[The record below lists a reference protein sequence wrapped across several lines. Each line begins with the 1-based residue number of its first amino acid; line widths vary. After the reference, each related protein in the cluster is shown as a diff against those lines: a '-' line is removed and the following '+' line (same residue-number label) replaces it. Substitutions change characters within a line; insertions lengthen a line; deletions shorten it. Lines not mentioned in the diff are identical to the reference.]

1 LEIYYCFACN
11 RNQYKYTTT
20 IDGVLTITIC
30 QSFAKKIWDQ
40 SDLSMSTDT
49 FDNCGIMVNGAVS
62 INPYK
67 LPSQQFTSFDNFVS
81 NLKPPFFSTYK
92 IVVDP
97 TDNSDNCFATSTL
110 SWLKL
115 IGIFVISLL
124 LLLQ

>member
-1 LEIYYCFACN
+1 MEIYYCFACN

-67 LPSQQFTSFDNFVS
+67 LPSQVS
-81 NLKPPFFSTYK
+81 IIHWQK
-92 IVVDP
+92 V
-97 TDNSDNCFATSTL
+97 
-110 SWLKL
+110 
-115 IGIFVISLL
+115 
-124 LLLQ
+124 Q